1 MNYFKKD
8 KKEHCLL
15 KTSQKSHLGKMII
28 YIIIEAVATVV
39 VTAIFLLYVQDYMHV
54 ALMTHEGDLSSWA
67 HAIVTSAIG
76 IYVSIIIMT
85 YSIYYEKVA
94 NDLAQETKEIA
105 LQQKKM
111 LQDQDLLRQRRQK
124 YAIYEIKN
132 HFTTLLFTL
141 GLINRLAI
149 DLNKKDEKEKIKSN
163 IDENLKNTRHTIEAI
178 RNALSF
184 SNDVIDPTIIDE
196 INAACKLIL
205 DANLKEEDGKFSFLY
220 DDMKKRIYEVT
231 EKFPVL

>member
-1 MNYFKKD
+1 
-8 KKEHCLL
+8 L
-15 KTSQKSHLGKMII
+15 KTSQKSYLSKMIV

-39 VTAIFLLYVQDYMHV
+39 ATVAFLLYVQDYMHV
-54 ALMTHEGDLSSWA
+54 ALINHDGDLSSWA
-67 HAIVTSAIG
+67 HAIVTGSIG
-76 IYVSIIIMT
+76 IFVSIIIMT

-111 LQDQDLLRQRRQK
+111 LQDQELLRQRRQR

-141 GLINRLAI
+141 GLINRLVI
-149 DLNKKDEKEKIKSN
+149 ELNKKDEKEKIKSN
-163 IDENLKNTRHTIEAI
+163 IDENFKNIRRIMEAI
-178 RNALSF
+178 RNALLF
-184 SNDVIDPTIIDE
+184 SNDVIDPTTVDE
-196 INAACKLIL
+196 INAACKLIN

-220 DDMKKRIYEVT
+220 GDMKKRIYEVT
-231 EKFPVL
+231 EKFPLL

>member
-1 MNYFKKD
+1 
-8 KKEHCLL
+8 
-15 KTSQKSHLGKMII
+15 MIV
-28 YIIIEAVATVV
+28 YIIIEAVATVIC
-39 VTAIFLLYVQDYMHV
+39 TAAFLVYVQDYMHV
-54 ALMTHEGDLSSWA
+54 ALITHEGDLSSWA

-85 YSIYYEKVA
+85 YSIYYEQVA
-94 NDLAQETKEIA
+94 NDLAMETKEIA

-111 LQDQDLLRQRRQK
+111 LQDQELLRQRRQR

-141 GLINRLAI
+141 GLINRLVI
-149 DLNKKDEKEKIKSN
+149 ELNKKDEKEKIRSN
-163 IDENLKNTRHTIEAI
+163 IDENFKNIVRTMKAI
-178 RNALSF
+178 RNALTF
-184 SNDVIDPTIIDE
+184 SNDVIDPTTVDE
-196 INAACKLIL
+196 INAACKLIS

-231 EKFPVL
+231 EKFPLL

>member
-1 MNYFKKD
+1 MSK
-8 KKEHCLL
+8 HCLL
-15 KTSQKSHLGKMII
+15 KTSRKTHLSKTIV
-28 YIIIEAVATVV
+28 YIIVEALATVSI
-39 VTAIFLLYVQDYMHV
+39 TAALLVYVQDYLHV
-54 ALMTHEGDLSSWA
+54 PVVNHDGDLSSWT

-76 IYVSIIIMT
+76 IYVSVVVMT

-105 LQQKKM
+105 LQQKKI
-111 LQDQDLLRQRRQK
+111 LQDQEFLRQRRQR

-141 GLINRLAI
+141 GLINRLVI
-149 DLNKKDEKEKIKSN
+149 EINKKDEKEKIKST
-163 IDENLKNTRHTIEAI
+163 IDENLTNTRHVIEAI

-196 INAACKLIL
+196 INAACKLIY
-205 DANLKEEDGKFSFLY
+205 DANLKEENGKFSFLY